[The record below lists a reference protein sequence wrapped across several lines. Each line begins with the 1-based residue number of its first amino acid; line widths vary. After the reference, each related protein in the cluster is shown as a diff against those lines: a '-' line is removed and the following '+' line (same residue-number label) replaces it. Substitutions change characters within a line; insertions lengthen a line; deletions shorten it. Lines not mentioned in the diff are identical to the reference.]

1 MGIVGNIAV
10 IFCICISV
18 LGISFYIKTKN
29 PSQNTFYLF
38 SIPSIILAV
47 FALCTS
53 WIWLYY
59 FCLYISM
66 PALLLS
72 ILSGFMAY
80 KIDSKNKAIK
90 VIIGLQM
97 AAIVFALLGAL
108 FFNII

>member
-1 MGIVGNIAV
+1 
-10 IFCICISV
+10 
-18 LGISFYIKTKN
+18 
-29 PSQNTFYLF
+29 
-38 SIPSIILAV
+38 
-47 FALCTS
+47 
-53 WIWLYY
+53 
-59 FCLYISM
+59 M